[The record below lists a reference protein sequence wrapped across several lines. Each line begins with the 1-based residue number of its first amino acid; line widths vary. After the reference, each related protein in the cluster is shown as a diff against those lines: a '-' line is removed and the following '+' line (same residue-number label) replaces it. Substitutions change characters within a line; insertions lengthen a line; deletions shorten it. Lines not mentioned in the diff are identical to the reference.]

1 MADAQYAV
9 IFQGQIADGADP
21 AAVRANLGKLFK
33 ADSERV
39 EKMFSGQKV
48 VIKRGL
54 DVDSAAKYKAVLLK
68 AGALVAVVDM
78 AAKIPAETKPA
89 APASPQPNVAPAP
102 AVESAVPE
110 AAPAAVSVET
120 APEPAT
126 TTTVPADDAPQ
137 TVPAGFAGADAPP
150 NALNTTM
157 AEPGATLAESQH
169 TEAPAIAVDHL
180 SMADAGVVLSEHEP
194 APEPEYDLSSMSLD
208 PPGVTLAE
216 SATITPP
223 EFDTSNMSL
232 DEAP

>member
-1 MADAQYAV
+1 MADPQYAV

-48 VIKRGL
+48 IIKRGL

-78 AAKIPAETKPA
+78 AAKTPAEAKPA
-89 APASPQPNVAPAP
+89 EPASPQPNVAPAP
-102 AVESAVPE
+102 AAESVVSE
-110 AAPAAVSVET
+110 AAPAATSVET
-120 APEPAT
+120 APT
-126 TTTVPADDAPQ
+126 TRVPTGNAPQ

-150 NALNTTM
+150 DALNTTM
-157 AEPGATLAESQH
+157 AEPGETLAESQH
-169 TEAPAIAVDHL
+169 AEAPAIAIDHL
-180 SMADAGVVLSEHEP
+180 SMAEAGVVLSEHEP

-216 SATITPP
+216 SVTITPP

-232 DEAP
+232 DEVP

>member
-1 MADAQYAV
+1 MPDAQYAV

-48 VIKRGL
+48 TIKRGL

-78 AAKIPAETKPA
+78 ATKTPAEARPA
-89 APASPQPNVAPAP
+89 ESASPQPNVAPAT
-102 AVESAVPE
+102 A
-110 AAPAAVSVET
+110 SVEA

-126 TTTVPADDAPQ
+126 TTTVPVDDAPQ

-150 NALNTTM
+150 DALNTTM
-157 AEPGATLAESQH
+157 AEPGEILAESQH
-169 TEAPAIAVDHL
+169 AEAPAIAIDHL
-180 SMADAGVVLSEHEP
+180 SMAEVGVVLNEHEP
-194 APEPEYDLSSMSLD
+194 APEPENDLSGMSLD
-208 PPGVTLAE
+208 PLGVTLAE
-216 SATITPP
+216 SVTITPP

-232 DEAP
+232 DEVP